1 MPASLAAILNQQP
14 GVPKRNGG
22 KNSNGR
28 QGPPM
33 LYSSSKQKTGPAA
46 PVRAPVSGSPFGG
59 GEIRPGASSAAGS
72 SGVRFSVRIPTRV
85 ESTAPVGMKA
95 QSPPMADFMPGETAM
110 GWSKASTEELPRL
123 ATPSSDRSSSRSLE
137 RHSKRRFAAGSG
149 KENLSF
155 LLELL
160 MLQYVTTLKQS

>member
-22 KNSNGR
+22 NNNSNGR

-33 LYSSSKQKTGPAA
+33 LYSSPKRKTGPPA

-59 GEIRPGASSAAGS
+59 GEIRHGASSAGS

-85 ESTAPVGMKA
+85 ESTPPVGMKS
-95 QSPPMADFMPGETAM
+95 QPPPMAERMSGEMAM
-110 GWSKASTEELPRL
+110 RWSKASAEELPRL
-123 ATPSSDRSSSRSLE
+123 ATPSSARSSSRSLE
-137 RHSKRRFAAGSG
+137 RHSQRRFAAGSG

-155 LLELL
+155 LLV
-160 MLQYVTTLKQS
+160 MLQYI